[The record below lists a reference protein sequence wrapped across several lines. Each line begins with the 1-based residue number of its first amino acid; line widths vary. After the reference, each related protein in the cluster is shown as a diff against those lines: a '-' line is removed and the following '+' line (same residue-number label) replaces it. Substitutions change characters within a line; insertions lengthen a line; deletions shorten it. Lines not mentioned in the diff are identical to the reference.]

1 MTDLIASDRARRP
14 RPPRNPGLGRA
25 LGGALILMASAGP
38 AFADESDAL
47 TNQTAWSAWDFTPDV
62 VILTGLVLAI
72 YINGMVR
79 RWNAA
84 SRVPL
89 RRHVL
94 FFAGV
99 ACIFAALQSPID
111 SIADRLFAV
120 HQIQHLLL
128 RMVGPMLLAL
138 SWPEGLLTVGLPR
151 AVRRN
156 VLAPVASSRVV
167 QELFGVLGHPA
178 IVTILFVAALYV
190 WQIPR
195 VHDFAV
201 LHEGVH
207 YTMHVTM
214 LVAGLLFWWVIFD
227 RRPPKSVLDLDDDH
241 PPWWRLLGRRSPY
254 GLRYGVRAVMLGLV
268 ILSNIL
274 LGAVTVLK
282 SVELYPVYDLH
293 GRLFGYSP
301 MADEQLGGFIIWV
314 PSSMMCV
321 VAVLIVL
328 RLLALFEAGVR
339 RRAWAQPG
347 SNAIA
352 LLYPTTGAELIR
364 LARPKNRS
372 MAFGLS
378 VFVMSI
384 FATVML
390 LGVLVHASNTGGLRA
405 LEPAGGVAKLAHAP
419 GIEATDERQDS

>member
-14 RPPRNPGLGRA
+14 RPPCNPGLRRA
-25 LGGALILMASAGP
+25 LSGALILMAGAGP

-79 RWNAA
+79 RWNTA

-99 ACIFAALQSPID
+99 ACIFVALQSPID

-138 SWPEGLLTVGLPR
+138 SWPEGLLTAGLPR

-178 IVTILFVAALYV
+178 IVMILFVAALYV

-214 LVAGLLFWWVIFD
+214 LIAGLLFWWVIFD
-227 RRPPKSVLDLDDDH
+227 RRPPKSVLDLDDDR
-241 PPWWRLLGRRSPY
+241 PPWWRVLGRRSQY

-293 GRLFGYSP
+293 GRLFGYTP

-328 RLLALFEAGVR
+328 RLLAFFEAGVR

-419 GIEATDERQDS
+419 GFEAKDERQDS

>member
-1 MTDLIASDRARRP
+1 MTELIASGQARRP
-14 RPPRNPGLGRA
+14 RPSFNPGLRGA
-25 LGGALILMASAGP
+25 LSGALILLAGAGP
-38 AFADESDAL
+38 AFADESDVL

-62 VILTGLVLAI
+62 VIMTGLVLAI

-79 RWNAA
+79 RWHAA

-89 RRHVL
+89 WRHVL

-99 ACIFAALQSPID
+99 ACVFVALQSPID
-111 SIADRLFAV
+111 SIADRLFLV

-138 SWPEGLLTVGLPR
+138 SWPESMLTAGLPR
-151 AVRRN
+151 VVRRN

-167 QELFGVLGHPA
+167 QELFGILGHPA
-178 IVTILFVAALYV
+178 IATILFVAALYV

-195 VHDFAV
+195 LHDFAV

-214 LVAGLLFWWVIFD
+214 LIAGLLFWWVIFD
-227 RRPPKSVLDLDDDH
+227 RRPPKSMLDLDDH
-241 PPWWRLLGRRSPY
+241 HLPWWRLSGRRSPY
-254 GLRYGVRAVMLGLV
+254 GLRYGVRAMMLALV

-282 SVELYPVYDLH
+282 RVELYPVYDLH
-293 GRLFGYSP
+293 GRLFGYTP

-314 PSSMMCV
+314 PSSMMCIL
-321 VAVLIVL
+321 AVLIVL
-328 RLLALFEAGVR
+328 RLLALFESGVR

-364 LARPKNRS
+364 LAQPKNRS
-372 MAFGLS
+372 MALGLS
-378 VFVMSI
+378 AFVISI

-390 LGVLVHASNTGGLRA
+390 LGVLVQASDTGGLRW
-405 LEPAGGVAKLAHAP
+405 LEPAGGVANLAHSP
-419 GIEATDERQDS
+419 ELETKYGGQDG